1 MEKRGKILSA
11 TRSWST
17 KRISKKQGTGGTI
30 LSFLII
36 FSLLLSAAATAGET
50 PRKEIE
56 WIITMP
62 CLTQLT
68 WKDYDT
74 KMTGTFRCSGDSGQK
89 IKEISEGLKSRGWT
103 VSDLSN
109 TSTGII
115 PIKPQ
120 ILTAIKGAM
129 KLSLAMVGAGA
140 TSSILTLSLKTGEH
154 STPVSGGGSTT
165 ASSGSSKPLSG
176 WSSTT
181 ASGEGSSQSSGDTG
195 SGYREISGTITENQN
210 GNCFVAAGKELTL
223 TANLK
228 GNLVVKKG
236 ATAYILGNVTG
247 DVTNYGN
254 CDISGNVTGN
264 VKNKGGS
271 LKVTGK
277 VNGRIEY

>member
-1 MEKRGKILSA
+1 M
-11 TRSWST
+11 
-17 KRISKKQGTGGTI
+17 
-30 LSFLII
+30 SFLII

-50 PRKEIE
+50 PKKEIE

-68 WKDYDT
+68 WKDSDS
-74 KMTGTFRCSGDSGQK
+74 KMAGTFRCSGDSRQK

-103 VSDLSN
+103 TSDHSN
-109 TSTGII
+109 ASTGII
-115 PIKPQ
+115 PSKPQ
-120 ILTAIKGAM
+120 ILTATKGAM
-129 KLSLAMVGAGA
+129 KLSIAMVGTGA
-140 TSSILTLSLKTGEH
+140 TGSILTLSLKTGEH
-154 STPVSGGGSTT
+154 SMPVSGGGSTP
-165 ASSGSSKPLSG
+165 SSGGESKPAAG
-176 WSSTT
+176 
-181 ASGEGSSQSSGDTG
+181 GGSSQTSGDTG
-195 SGYREISGTITENQN
+195 SGYREISGTIMENQN

-228 GNLVVKKG
+228 GSLVVKKG

-271 LKVTGK
+271 LNVTGRVSGK
-277 VNGRIEY
+277 IEY

>member
-11 TRSWST
+11 TRSWRT
-17 KRISKKQGTGGTI
+17 RRISRKQGTGGTI

-50 PRKEIE
+50 PKKEIE

-74 KMTGTFRCSGDSGQK
+74 KMAGTFRCSGDSRQK

-115 PIKPQ
+115 PSKPQ
-120 ILTAIKGAM
+120 ILTATKGAM
-129 KLSLAMVGAGA
+129 KLSIAMVGAGA

-154 STPVSGGGSTT
+154 SMPVSGGGSTP
-165 ASSGSSKPLSG
+165 AAGGESKPAAG
-176 WSSTT
+176 
-181 ASGEGSSQSSGDTG
+181 GESKPAAGGGSSQTSGDTG
-195 SGYREISGTITENQN
+195 SGYREISGTIMENQN

-236 ATAYILGNVTG
+236 ATAYILGNITG
-247 DVTNYGN
+247 DVTNYGT

-271 LKVTGK
+271 LNATGR

>member
-1 MEKRGKILSA
+1 M
-11 TRSWST
+11 
-17 KRISKKQGTGGTI
+17 
-30 LSFLII
+30 SFLII
-36 FSLLLSAAATAGET
+36 FSLLLSAAATAAET
-50 PRKEIE
+50 PKKEIE

-74 KMTGTFRCSGDSGQK
+74 KMAGTFRCSGDSGQK

-109 TSTGII
+109 ASTGII
-115 PIKPQ
+115 PSKPQ
-120 ILTAIKGAM
+120 ILTATKGAM

-154 STPVSGGGSTT
+154 STPVSGGGST
-165 ASSGSSKPLSG
+165 SVSGG
-176 WSSTT
+176 SSTT
-181 ASGEGSSQSSGDTG
+181 ASGGGSTSVSGGNSTTASGGGSKPVSGGNSTTASGGGSSQSSGDTG
-195 SGYREISGTITENQN
+195 SGYREISGTIMENQN

-228 GNLVVKKG
+228 GSLVVKKG

-271 LKVTGK
+271 LNVTGK
-277 VNGRIEY
+277 VSGRTEY